1 MPEPGEL
8 AMMITIMFDD
18 DDDAA
23 DNRID
28 QGLFPH
34 QYELAFG
41 AGINELQ
48 EIVAST
54 KVY

>member
-1 MPEPGEL
+1 
-8 AMMITIMFDD
+8 MMITIMFDD